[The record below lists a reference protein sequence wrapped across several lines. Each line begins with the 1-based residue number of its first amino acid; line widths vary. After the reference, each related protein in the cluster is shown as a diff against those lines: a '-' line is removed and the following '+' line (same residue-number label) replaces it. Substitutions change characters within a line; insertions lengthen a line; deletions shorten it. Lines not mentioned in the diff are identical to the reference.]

1 MPASD
6 ASHLQDRRGSPGNR
20 GSWQLRPGLAKDLAG
35 ELAGELTGD
44 LARDLA
50 GDLGEA
56 HVGNAQEAETNWT
69 RPAAGQ
75 RAEPP
80 QGLGRAQICVPR
92 ALRSHGHVPWCQP
105 PPGST
110 HCSKNS
116 RRAPT
121 GARPTLGAGNPSAR
135 ACGEIQ

>member
-20 GSWQLRPGLAKDLAG
+20 GSWQLRPGLARDLAG

-56 HVGNAQEAETNWT
+56 HVGNA
-69 RPAAGQ
+69 
-75 RAEPP
+75 
-80 QGLGRAQICVPR
+80 
-92 ALRSHGHVPWCQP
+92 
-105 PPGST
+105 
-110 HCSKNS
+110 
-116 RRAPT
+116 
-121 GARPTLGAGNPSAR
+121 
-135 ACGEIQ
+135 